1 MFALWCVGDKEKGIG
16 PFKNFDRQ
24 DMPTLATKK
33 RLSDVNN
40 LMDRLEKKL
49 KEERRWIANPS
60 IAQVNAMYGSAAGV
74 LEVLEVAEATMKGL
88 KRRIGQLKWNSHL
101 DLLRSK
107 RVAREEAE
115 SDSDDV

>member
-1 MFALWCVGDKEKGIG
+1 MFALWCIGDKEKGIG

-49 KEERRWIANPS
+49 KEDRRWIANPS
-60 IAQVNAMYGSAAGV
+60 IAQVNAMYASAAGV
-74 LEVLEVAEATMKGL
+74 LEVAEATTKGR

-107 RVAREEAE
+107 RVVREEAE